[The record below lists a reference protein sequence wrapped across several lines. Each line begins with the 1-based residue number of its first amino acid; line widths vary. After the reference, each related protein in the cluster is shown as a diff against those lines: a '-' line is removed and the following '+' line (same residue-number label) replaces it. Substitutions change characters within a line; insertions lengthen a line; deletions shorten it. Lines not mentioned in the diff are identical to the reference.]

1 MFCRNMKLVLIFTE
15 VVVSTDQCMH
25 IEIPV
30 RFYNLIQFCPKK
42 NPTNFITDLWAA
54 LSGPMAAAAA
64 RLRPRLPGLRGRP
77 LGSPGDRSG
86 VLSVQIRDTC
96 SSATGRGISLRVM
109 VLK

>member
-1 MFCRNMKLVLIFTE
+1 MVQSI
-15 VVVSTDQCMH
+15 SD
-25 IEIPV
+25 
-30 RFYNLIQFCPKK
+30 K
-42 NPTNFITDLWAA
+42 NPTNFITDLCAA

-77 LGSPGDRSG
+77 LGSPGERSG

-96 SSATGRGISLRVM
+96 SSATGRGISLGVK